1 MTASLVT
8 AFPFE
13 NVSFNLN
20 CFPIVNIK
28 NTRLF
33 RRMSGKLDI
42 VSIQS
47 DDHFLDLDYVKNDEG
62 DRLDLKNDNQIGF
75 PYID

>member
-1 MTASLVT
+1 MLTSEV
-8 AFPFE
+8 FE

-33 RRMSGKLDI
+33 RRMNGKLDI

-62 DRLDLKNDNQIGF
+62 DRLDLKK
-75 PYID
+75 